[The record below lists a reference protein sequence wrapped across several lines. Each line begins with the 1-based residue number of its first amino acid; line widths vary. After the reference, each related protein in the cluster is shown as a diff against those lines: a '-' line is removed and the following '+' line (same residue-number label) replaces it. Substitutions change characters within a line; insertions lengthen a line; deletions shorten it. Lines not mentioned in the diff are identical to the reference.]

1 MYTIEGCT
9 RCVKKLSFCEEKIH
23 IKPCVFG
30 KNSIQFYLSAV
41 FYYQRK
47 GDTALKKKI
56 GLSSQILIG
65 LALGALVGY
74 LFPDFGDKLKPFGD
88 AFLRMIKMIVVPL
101 IFSTLVMGIA
111 GTGDFKKIGRLGGKA
126 IIWFEFATTIALAI
140 GLLFMNIAEPGV
152 GVTLSASAA
161 NASNAAAASQHSVDL
176 VDYAVHIIPTNIVDA
191 MARQDMLQIIF
202 FACFFGVAVA
212 HIGGKGETIVDI
224 CQSVA
229 EAMFK
234 VTGYVMHFAPIG
246 VFAMIAYTVGS
257 YGIAM
262 LIPLGKLILSVAGAT
277 ALFICVVALIA
288 SLFTGINF
296 FHVIR
301 ALKDILF
308 LAFSTASSEAAL
320 PGAMKRLEELGVPK
334 TIVTFVMPTGYSFN
348 LDGSTLYSSAGILFI
363 AQLYGIQMPI
373 EQQLL
378 VMVTLM
384 LSTKGIA
391 GVPGAGI
398 IVVAATAAA
407 FNLPT
412 EGVAILL
419 GIDRLLDMIRTIC
432 NVCGN
437 CMATVVV
444 ACWEKE
450 LNKATFNEKYRAFLG
465 GKNG

>member
-1 MYTIEGCT
+1 MK
-9 RCVKKLSFCEEKIH
+9 R
-23 IKPCVFG
+23 
-30 KNSIQFYLSAV
+30 
-41 FYYQRK
+41 
-47 GDTALKKKI
+47 KI
-56 GLSSQILIG
+56 GLSTQILIG
-65 LALGALVGY
+65 LAIGALVGY
-74 LFPDFGDKLKPFGD
+74 LFPDFGDKLKPVGD

-111 GTGDFKKIGRLGGKA
+111 GTGDFKKLGRLGGKA

-140 GLLFMNIAEPGV
+140 GLLVMNLAEPGV

-161 NASNAAAASQHSVDL
+161 NASHAAAASQHSVDL
-176 VDYAVHIIPTNIVDA
+176 VDYAVHIVPSNIIDA

-212 HIGGKGETIVDI
+212 HIGEKGELIVDF

-234 VTGYVMHFAPIG
+234 VTAYVMHFAPLG

-262 LIPLGKLILSVAGAT
+262 LIPLGELIVAVAGAT
-277 ALFICVVALIA
+277 TLFICIVALIA
-288 SLFTGINF
+288 SAFTRINF
-296 FHVIR
+296 FCVIH

-320 PGAMKRLEELGVPK
+320 PGAMKRLEALGVPK
-334 TIVTFVMPTGYSFN
+334 PIVTFVMPTGYSFN

-363 AQLYGIQMPI
+363 AQLYGIQMPL

-391 GVPGAGI
+391 GVSGAGI

-419 GIDRLLDMIRTIC
+419 GIDRILDMIRTIC

-444 ACWEKE
+444 AFWEKD
-450 LNKATFNEKYRAFLG
+450 LTKADFYKNYRAFLED
-465 GKNG
+465 KEA

>member
-1 MYTIEGCT
+1 MK
-9 RCVKKLSFCEEKIH
+9 R
-23 IKPCVFG
+23 
-30 KNSIQFYLSAV
+30 
-41 FYYQRK
+41 
-47 GDTALKKKI
+47 KI
-56 GLSSQILIG
+56 GLSTQILIG
-65 LALGALVGY
+65 LAIGALVGY
-74 LFPDFGDKLKPFGD
+74 LFPDFGDKLKPVGD

-111 GTGDFKKIGRLGGKA
+111 GTGDFKKLGRLGGKA

-140 GLLFMNIAEPGV
+140 GLLVMNLAEPGV

-161 NASNAAAASQHSVDL
+161 NASHAAAASQHSVDL
-176 VDYAVHIIPTNIVDA
+176 VDYAVHIVPSNIIDA

-212 HIGGKGETIVDI
+212 HIGKKGELIVDF

-234 VTGYVMHFAPIG
+234 VTAYVMHFAPLG

-262 LIPLGKLILSVAGAT
+262 LIPLGELIVAVAGAT
-277 ALFICVVALIA
+277 TLFICIVALIA
-288 SLFTGINF
+288 SAFTRINF
-296 FHVIR
+296 FCVIH

-320 PGAMKRLEELGVPK
+320 PGAMKRLEALGVPK
-334 TIVTFVMPTGYSFN
+334 PIVTFVMPTGYSFN

-363 AQLYGIQMPI
+363 AQLYGIQMPL

-419 GIDRLLDMIRTIC
+419 GIDRILDMIRTIC

-444 ACWEKE
+444 AFWEKD
-450 LNKATFNEKYRAFLG
+450 LTKADFYKNYRAFLED
-465 GKNG
+465 KEA

>member
-1 MYTIEGCT
+1 MK
-9 RCVKKLSFCEEKIH
+9 R
-23 IKPCVFG
+23 
-30 KNSIQFYLSAV
+30 
-41 FYYQRK
+41 
-47 GDTALKKKI
+47 KI

-65 LALGALVGY
+65 LVLGALVGY

-111 GTGDFKKIGRLGGKA
+111 GTGDFKKLGRLGGKA

-262 LIPLGKLILSVAGAT
+262 LIPLGKLILSVACAT

-288 SLFTGINF
+288 SVFTGINF

-348 LDGSTLYSSAGILFI
+348 LDARRCTVRPVSYSLPSSTASRCPLSS
-363 AQLYGIQMPI
+363 
-373 EQQLL
+373 
-378 VMVTLM
+378 
-384 LSTKGIA
+384 S
-391 GVPGAGI
+391 
-398 IVVAATAAA
+398 
-407 FNLPT
+407 
-412 EGVAILL
+412 
-419 GIDRLLDMIRTIC
+419 
-432 NVCGN
+432 
-437 CMATVVV
+437 
-444 ACWEKE
+444 CWSW
-450 LNKATFNEKYRAFLG
+450 
-465 GKNG
+465 

>member
-1 MYTIEGCT
+1 M
-9 RCVKKLSFCEEKIH
+9 
-23 IKPCVFG
+23 
-30 KNSIQFYLSAV
+30 
-41 FYYQRK
+41 
-47 GDTALKKKI
+47 KKKI

-111 GTGDFKKIGRLGGKA
+111 GTGDFKKLGRLGGKA

-140 GLLFMNIAEPGV
+140 GLLFMNIAEPVLASLYRLRQRMLPMPQLPASTVSTSSTMPSISSRPTSSMPWPGRICCRSSF
-152 GVTLSASAA
+152 LPASLASPSPISA
-161 NASNAAAASQHSVDL
+161 
-176 VDYAVHIIPTNIVDA
+176 
-191 MARQDMLQIIF
+191 
-202 FACFFGVAVA
+202 
-212 HIGGKGETIVDI
+212 GKGETIVDI

-412 EGVAILL
+412 EASPSSWHRPPPRHDPHDLQRLWQLHGYGRRRLL
-419 GIDRLLDMIRTIC
+419 GKGIEQGH
-432 NVCGN
+432 VQ
-437 CMATVVV
+437 
-444 ACWEKE
+444 
-450 LNKATFNEKYRAFLG
+450 
-465 GKNG
+465 

>member
-1 MYTIEGCT
+1 M
-9 RCVKKLSFCEEKIH
+9 R
-23 IKPCVFG
+23 
-30 KNSIQFYLSAV
+30 
-41 FYYQRK
+41 
-47 GDTALKKKI
+47 KI
-56 GLSSQILIG
+56 GLSTQILIG
-65 LALGALVGY
+65 LAIGALVGY
-74 LFPDFGDKLKPFGD
+74 LFPDFGDKLKPIGD

-101 IFSTLVMGIA
+101 IFSTLIMGIA
-111 GTGDFKKIGRLGGKA
+111 GTGDFKKLGRLGGKA

-140 GLLFMNIAEPGV
+140 GLLVMNLAEPGV
-152 GVTLSASAA
+152 GVTFSATAA
-161 NASNAAAASQHSVDL
+161 NASHAAAASQHSVDL
-176 VDYAVHIIPTNIVDA
+176 IDYAVHIVPSNIIDA

-212 HIGGKGETIVDI
+212 HIGEKGELIVDF

-234 VTGYVMHFAPIG
+234 VTAYVMHFAPIG

-257 YGIAM
+257 YGIEM
-262 LIPLGKLILSVAGAT
+262 LIPLGKLIVSVAAAT
-277 ALFICVVALIA
+277 TLFICIVALIA
-288 SLFTGINF
+288 SAFTRINF
-296 FHVIR
+296 FCVIH

-320 PGAMKRLEELGVPK
+320 PGAMKRLEALGVPK
-334 TIVTFVMPTGYSFN
+334 SIVTFVMPTGYSFN

-363 AQLYGIQMPI
+363 AQLYGVQMPI

-419 GIDRLLDMIRTIC
+419 GIDRILDMIRTIC

-444 ACWEKE
+444 AFWEKD
-450 LNKATFNEKYRAFLG
+450 LTKADFYKNYRAFLEDKEG
-465 GKNG
+465 

>member
-1 MYTIEGCT
+1 MK
-9 RCVKKLSFCEEKIH
+9 R
-23 IKPCVFG
+23 
-30 KNSIQFYLSAV
+30 
-41 FYYQRK
+41 
-47 GDTALKKKI
+47 KI
-56 GLSSQILIG
+56 GLSTQILIG
-65 LALGALVGY
+65 LAIGALVGY
-74 LFPDFGDKLKPFGD
+74 LFPDFGDKLKPVGD

-111 GTGDFKKIGRLGGKA
+111 GTGDFKKLGRLGDKA

-140 GLLFMNIAEPGV
+140 GLLVMNLAEPGV

-161 NASNAAAASQHSVDL
+161 NASHAAAASQHSVDL
-176 VDYAVHIIPTNIVDA
+176 VDYAVHIVPSNIIDA

-212 HIGGKGETIVDI
+212 HIGEKGELIVDF

-234 VTGYVMHFAPIG
+234 VTAYVMHFAPLG

-262 LIPLGKLILSVAGAT
+262 LIPLGELIVAVAGAT
-277 ALFICVVALIA
+277 TLFICIVALIA
-288 SLFTGINF
+288 SAFTRINF
-296 FHVIR
+296 FCVIH

-320 PGAMKRLEELGVPK
+320 PGAMKRLEALGVPK
-334 TIVTFVMPTGYSFN
+334 PIVTFVMPTGYSFN

-363 AQLYGIQMPI
+363 AQLYGIQMPL

-419 GIDRLLDMIRTIC
+419 GIDRILDMIRTIC

-444 ACWEKE
+444 AFWEKD
-450 LNKATFNEKYRAFLG
+450 LTKADFYKNYRAFLED
-465 GKNG
+465 KEA

>member
-1 MYTIEGCT
+1 
-9 RCVKKLSFCEEKIH
+9 
-23 IKPCVFG
+23 
-30 KNSIQFYLSAV
+30 
-41 FYYQRK
+41 
-47 GDTALKKKI
+47 
-56 GLSSQILIG
+56 
-65 LALGALVGY
+65 
-74 LFPDFGDKLKPFGD
+74 
-88 AFLRMIKMIVVPL
+88 MIVVPL

-111 GTGDFKKIGRLGGKA
+111 GTGDFKKLGRLGGKA

-140 GLLFMNIAEPGV
+140 GLFVMNVTEPGV
-152 GVTLSASAA
+152 GVPLSAAVGTEE
-161 NASNAAAASQHSVDL
+161 AAAAGQHSIDMVQYVL
-176 VDYAVHIIPTNIVDA
+176 HIIPTNIVDA
-191 MARQDMLQIIF
+191 AARQDMLQIIF

-212 HIGGKGETIVDI
+212 HIGEKGALIVSF

-234 VTGYVMHFAPIG
+234 VTNYVMHFAPLE

-277 ALFICVVALIA
+277 ALFITVIASLA
-288 SLFTGINF
+288 SLFTKINF
-296 FHVIR
+296 FHLIL

-320 PGAMKRLEELGVPK
+320 PGAMKRLHRLGVPEA
-334 TIVTFVMPTGYSFN
+334 TVTFVMPTGYSFN

-363 AQLYGIQMPI
+363 AQLYGIAMPI

-419 GIDRLLDMIRTIC
+419 GIDRILDMIRTIC

-444 ACWEKE
+444 SCWEKE
-450 LNKATFNEKYRAFLG
+450 LDHTRFNMLYKEYRE
-465 GKNG
+465 GK

>member
-1 MYTIEGCT
+1 MYTIEGSSG
-9 RCVKKLSFCEEKIH
+9 CVKKLSFCEEKIR
-23 IKPCVFG
+23 IKPCING
-30 KNSIQFYLSAV
+30 ENSIQFYLSAV
-41 FYYQRK
+41 FLLPEKRRY
-47 GDTALKKKI
+47 ALKRKI

-65 LALGALVGY
+65 LVLGALVGY

-111 GTGDFKKIGRLGGKA
+111 GTGDFKKLGRLGGKA

-262 LIPLGKLILSVAGAT
+262 LIPLGKLILSVACAT

-288 SLFTGINF
+288 SVFTGINF

-301 ALKDILF
+301 GL
-308 LAFSTASSEAAL
+308 EGHPL
-320 PGAMKRLEELGVPK
+320 PG
-334 TIVTFVMPTGYSFN
+334 F
-348 LDGSTLYSSAGILFI
+348 LDG
-363 AQLYGIQMPI
+363 Q
-373 EQQLL
+373 
-378 VMVTLM
+378 
-384 LSTKGIA
+384 
-391 GVPGAGI
+391 
-398 IVVAATAAA
+398 
-407 FNLPT
+407 
-412 EGVAILL
+412 
-419 GIDRLLDMIRTIC
+419 
-432 NVCGN
+432 
-437 CMATVVV
+437 
-444 ACWEKE
+444 
-450 LNKATFNEKYRAFLG
+450 
-465 GKNG
+465 

>member
-1 MYTIEGCT
+1 MK
-9 RCVKKLSFCEEKIH
+9 R
-23 IKPCVFG
+23 
-30 KNSIQFYLSAV
+30 
-41 FYYQRK
+41 
-47 GDTALKKKI
+47 KI
-56 GLSSQILIG
+56 GLSTQILIG
-65 LALGALVGY
+65 LAIGALVGY
-74 LFPDFGDKLKPFGD
+74 LFPDFGDKLKPVGD

-111 GTGDFKKIGRLGGKA
+111 GTGDFKKLGRLGGKA

-140 GLLFMNIAEPGV
+140 GLLVMNLAEPGV

-161 NASNAAAASQHSVDL
+161 NASHAAAASQHSVDL
-176 VDYAVHIIPTNIVDA
+176 VDYAVHIVPSNIIDA

-212 HIGGKGETIVDI
+212 HIGEKGELIVDF

-234 VTGYVMHFAPIG
+234 VTAYVMHFAPLG

-262 LIPLGKLILSVAGAT
+262 LIPLGELIVAVAGAT
-277 ALFICVVALIA
+277 TLFICIVALIA
-288 SLFTGINF
+288 SAFTRINF
-296 FHVIR
+296 FCVIH

-320 PGAMKRLEELGVPK
+320 PGAMKRLEALGVPK
-334 TIVTFVMPTGYSFN
+334 PIVTFVMPTGYSFN

-363 AQLYGIQMPI
+363 AQLYGIQMPL

-384 LSTKGIA
+384 LLTKGIA

-419 GIDRLLDMIRTIC
+419 GIDRILDMIRTIC

-444 ACWEKE
+444 AFWEKD
-450 LNKATFNEKYRAFLG
+450 LTKADFYKNYRAFLED
-465 GKNG
+465 KEA

>member
-1 MYTIEGCT
+1 MK
-9 RCVKKLSFCEEKIH
+9 R
-23 IKPCVFG
+23 
-30 KNSIQFYLSAV
+30 
-41 FYYQRK
+41 
-47 GDTALKKKI
+47 KI
-56 GLSSQILIG
+56 GLSTQILIG
-65 LALGALVGY
+65 LAIGALVGY
-74 LFPDFGDKLKPFGD
+74 LFPDFGDKLKPVGD

-111 GTGDFKKIGRLGGKA
+111 GTGDFKKLGRLGGKA

-140 GLLFMNIAEPGV
+140 GLLVMNLAEPGV

-161 NASNAAAASQHSVDL
+161 NASHAAAASQHSVDL
-176 VDYAVHIIPTNIVDA
+176 VDYAVHIVPSNIIDA

-212 HIGGKGETIVDI
+212 HIGEKGELIVDF

-234 VTGYVMHFAPIG
+234 VTAYVMHFAPLG

-262 LIPLGKLILSVAGAT
+262 LIPLGELIVAVAGAT
-277 ALFICVVALIA
+277 TLFICIVALIA
-288 SLFTGINF
+288 SAFTRINF
-296 FHVIR
+296 FCVIH

-320 PGAMKRLEELGVPK
+320 PGAMKRLEALGVPK
-334 TIVTFVMPTGYSFN
+334 PIVTFVMPTGYSFN
-348 LDGSTLYSSAGILFI
+348 LDGSTLYSSASILFI

-419 GIDRLLDMIRTIC
+419 GIDRILDMIRTIC
-432 NVCGN
+432 NVCDN

-444 ACWEKE
+444 AFWEKD
-450 LNKATFNEKYRAFLG
+450 LTKADFYKNYRAFLED
-465 GKNG
+465 KEA

>member
-1 MYTIEGCT
+1 MK
-9 RCVKKLSFCEEKIH
+9 R
-23 IKPCVFG
+23 
-30 KNSIQFYLSAV
+30 
-41 FYYQRK
+41 
-47 GDTALKKKI
+47 KI
-56 GLSSQILIG
+56 GLSTQILIG
-65 LALGALVGY
+65 LAIGALVGY
-74 LFPDFGDKLKPFGD
+74 LFPDFGDKLKPVGD

-111 GTGDFKKIGRLGGKA
+111 GTGDFKKLGRLGGKA

-140 GLLFMNIAEPGV
+140 GLLVMNLAEPGV

-161 NASNAAAASQHSVDL
+161 NASHAAAASQHSVDL
-176 VDYAVHIIPTNIVDA
+176 VDYAVHIVPSNIIDA

-212 HIGGKGETIVDI
+212 HIGEKGELIVDF

-234 VTGYVMHFAPIG
+234 VTAYVMHFAPLG

-262 LIPLGKLILSVAGAT
+262 LIPLGELIVAVAGAT
-277 ALFICVVALIA
+277 TLFICIVALIA
-288 SLFTGINF
+288 SAFTRINF
-296 FHVIR
+296 FCVIH

-320 PGAMKRLEELGVPK
+320 PGAMKRLEALGVPK
-334 TIVTFVMPTGYSFN
+334 PIVTFVMPTGYSFN

-419 GIDRLLDMIRTIC
+419 GIDRILDMIRTIC

-444 ACWEKE
+444 AFWEKD
-450 LNKATFNEKYRAFLG
+450 LTKADFYKNYRAFLED
-465 GKNG
+465 KET

>member
-1 MYTIEGCT
+1 MK
-9 RCVKKLSFCEEKIH
+9 R
-23 IKPCVFG
+23 
-30 KNSIQFYLSAV
+30 
-41 FYYQRK
+41 
-47 GDTALKKKI
+47 KI
-56 GLSSQILIG
+56 GLSTQILIG
-65 LALGALVGY
+65 LAIGALVGY
-74 LFPDFGDKLKPFGD
+74 LFPDFGDKLKPVGD

-111 GTGDFKKIGRLGGKA
+111 GTGDFKKLGRLGGKA

-140 GLLFMNIAEPGV
+140 GLLVMNLAEPGV

-161 NASNAAAASQHSVDL
+161 NASHAAAASQHSVDL
-176 VDYAVHIIPTNIVDA
+176 VDYAVHIVPSNIIDA

-212 HIGGKGETIVDI
+212 HIGEKGELIVDF

-234 VTGYVMHFAPIG
+234 VTAYVMHFAPLG

-262 LIPLGKLILSVAGAT
+262 LIPLGELIVAVAGAT
-277 ALFICVVALIA
+277 TLFICIVALIA
-288 SLFTGINF
+288 SAFTRINF
-296 FHVIR
+296 FCVIH

-320 PGAMKRLEELGVPK
+320 PGAMKRLEALGVPK
-334 TIVTFVMPTGYSFN
+334 PIVTFVMPTGYSFN

-412 EGVAILL
+412 EGVAIVL
-419 GIDRLLDMIRTIC
+419 GIDRILDMIRTIC

-444 ACWEKE
+444 AFWEKD
-450 LNKATFNEKYRAFLG
+450 LTKADFYKNYRAFLED
-465 GKNG
+465 KEA

>member
-1 MYTIEGCT
+1 MGQWGYTFNYLEQNIV
-9 RCVKKLSFCEEKIH
+9 RKKE
-23 IKPCVFG
+23 
-30 KNSIQFYLSAV
+30 NS
-41 FYYQRK
+41 
-47 GDTALKKKI
+47 GLKRKI
-56 GLSSQILIG
+56 GLSTQILIG
-65 LALGALVGY
+65 LAIGALVGY
-74 LFPDFGDKLKPFGD
+74 LFPDFGDKLKPVGD

-101 IFSTLVMGIA
+101 IFSTLIMGIA
-111 GTGDFKKIGRLGGKA
+111 GTGDFKKLGRLGGKA

-140 GLLFMNIAEPGV
+140 GLLVMNLTEPGV

-176 VDYAVHIIPTNIVDA
+176 VDYAVHIVPSNIIDA

-212 HIGGKGETIVDI
+212 HIGEKGELIVDF

-234 VTGYVMHFAPIG
+234 VTAYVMHFAPIG

-262 LIPLGKLILSVAGAT
+262 LIPLGELIVAVAGAT
-277 ALFICVVALIA
+277 ALFICIVALIA
-288 SLFTGINF
+288 SAFTRINF
-296 FHVIR
+296 FCVIH

-320 PGAMKRLEELGVPK
+320 PGAMKRLEALGVPK
-334 TIVTFVMPTGYSFN
+334 SIVTFVMPTGYSFN

-419 GIDRLLDMIRTIC
+419 GVDRILDTIRTIC

-444 ACWEKE
+444 AFWEKD
-450 LNKATFNEKYRAFLG
+450 LTKADFYKNYRALLEDREA
-465 GKNG
+465 

>member
-1 MYTIEGCT
+1 M
-9 RCVKKLSFCEEKIH
+9 KKL
-23 IKPCVFG
+23 
-30 KNSIQFYLSAV
+30 
-41 FYYQRK
+41 
-47 GDTALKKKI
+47 
-56 GLSSQILIG
+56 GLSSQIFLG

-74 LFPDFGDKLKPFGD
+74 VFPDIAGHLKPLGD

-111 GTGDFKKIGRLGGKA
+111 GTGDFKKLGRLGGKA

-140 GLLFMNIAEPGV
+140 GLFVMNVTEPGV
-152 GVTLSASAA
+152 GVPLSVAA
-161 NASNAAAASQHSVDL
+161 GTEEAAAAGQHSIDMVQYVL
-176 VDYAVHIIPTNIVDA
+176 HIIPTNIVDA
-191 MARQDMLQIIF
+191 AARQDMLQIIF

-212 HIGGKGETIVDI
+212 HIGEKGALIVSF

-234 VTGYVMHFAPIG
+234 VTNYVMHFAPLG

-277 ALFICVVALIA
+277 ALFITVIASLA
-288 SLFTGINF
+288 SLFTKINF
-296 FHVIR
+296 FHLIL

-320 PGAMKRLEELGVPK
+320 PGAMKRLHRLGVPEA
-334 TIVTFVMPTGYSFN
+334 TVTFVMPTGYSFN

-363 AQLYGIQMPI
+363 AQLYGIAMPI

-419 GIDRLLDMIRTIC
+419 GIDRILDMIRTIC

-444 ACWEKE
+444 SCWEKE
-450 LNKATFNEKYRAFLG
+450 LDHTRFNMLYKDYRE
-465 GKNG
+465 GK

>member
-1 MYTIEGCT
+1 MK
-9 RCVKKLSFCEEKIH
+9 R
-23 IKPCVFG
+23 
-30 KNSIQFYLSAV
+30 
-41 FYYQRK
+41 
-47 GDTALKKKI
+47 KI
-56 GLSSQILIG
+56 GLSTQILIG
-65 LALGALVGY
+65 LAIGALVGY
-74 LFPDFGDKLKPFGD
+74 LFPDFGDKLKPVGD

-111 GTGDFKKIGRLGGKA
+111 GTGDFKKLGRLGGKA

-140 GLLFMNIAEPGV
+140 GLLVMNLAEPGV

-161 NASNAAAASQHSVDL
+161 NASHAAAASQHSVDL
-176 VDYAVHIIPTNIVDA
+176 VDYAVHIVPSNIIDA

-212 HIGGKGETIVDI
+212 HIGEKGELIVAF

-229 EAMFK
+229 AAMFK
-234 VTGYVMHFAPIG
+234 VTAYVMHFAPLG

-262 LIPLGKLILSVAGAT
+262 LIPLGELIVAVAGAT
-277 ALFICVVALIA
+277 TLFICIVALIA
-288 SLFTGINF
+288 SAFTRINF
-296 FHVIR
+296 FCVIH

-320 PGAMKRLEELGVPK
+320 PGAMKRLEALGVPK
-334 TIVTFVMPTGYSFN
+334 PIVTFVMPTGYSFN

-419 GIDRLLDMIRTIC
+419 GIDRILDMIRTIC

-444 ACWEKE
+444 AFWEKD
-450 LNKATFNEKYRAFLG
+450 LTKADFYKNYRAFLED
-465 GKNG
+465 KEA

>member
-1 MYTIEGCT
+1 MST
-9 RCVKKLSFCEEKIH
+9 
-23 IKPCVFG
+23 
-30 KNSIQFYLSAV
+30 
-41 FYYQRK
+41 
-47 GDTALKKKI
+47 
-56 GLSSQILIG
+56 QILIG
-65 LALGALVGY
+65 LAIGALVGY
-74 LFPDFGDKLKPFGD
+74 LFPDFGDKLKPVGD

-111 GTGDFKKIGRLGGKA
+111 GTGDFKKLGRLGGKA

-140 GLLFMNIAEPGV
+140 GLLVMNLAEPGV

-161 NASNAAAASQHSVDL
+161 NASHAAAASQHSVDL
-176 VDYAVHIIPTNIVDA
+176 VDYAVHIVPSNIIDA

-212 HIGGKGETIVDI
+212 HIGEKGELIVDF

-229 EAMFK
+229 EAMLK
-234 VTGYVMHFAPIG
+234 VTAYVMHFAPLG

-262 LIPLGKLILSVAGAT
+262 LIPLGELIVAVAGAT
-277 ALFICVVALIA
+277 TLFICIVALIA
-288 SLFTGINF
+288 SAFTRINF
-296 FHVIR
+296 FCVIH

-320 PGAMKRLEELGVPK
+320 PGAMKRLEALGVPK
-334 TIVTFVMPTGYSFN
+334 PIVTFVMPTGYSFN

-363 AQLYGIQMPI
+363 AQLYGIQMPL

-419 GIDRLLDMIRTIC
+419 GIDRILDMIRTIC

-444 ACWEKE
+444 AFWEKD
-450 LNKATFNEKYRAFLG
+450 LTKADFYKNYRAFLEDKEG
-465 GKNG
+465 

>member
-1 MYTIEGCT
+1 MK
-9 RCVKKLSFCEEKIH
+9 R
-23 IKPCVFG
+23 
-30 KNSIQFYLSAV
+30 
-41 FYYQRK
+41 
-47 GDTALKKKI
+47 KI
-56 GLSSQILIG
+56 GLSTQILIG
-65 LALGALVGY
+65 LAIGALVGY
-74 LFPDFGDKLKPFGD
+74 LFPDFGDKLKPVGD
-88 AFLRMIKMIVVPL
+88 AFLRMIKMIVVSL

-111 GTGDFKKIGRLGGKA
+111 GTGDFKKLGRLGGKA

-140 GLLFMNIAEPGV
+140 GLLVMNLAEPGV

-161 NASNAAAASQHSVDL
+161 NASHAAAASQHSVDL
-176 VDYAVHIIPTNIVDA
+176 VDYAVHIVPSNIIDA

-212 HIGGKGETIVDI
+212 HIGEKGELIVDF

-234 VTGYVMHFAPIG
+234 VTAYVMHFAPLG

-262 LIPLGKLILSVAGAT
+262 LIPLGELIVAVAGAT
-277 ALFICVVALIA
+277 TLFICIVALIA
-288 SLFTGINF
+288 SAFTRINF
-296 FHVIR
+296 FCVIH

-320 PGAMKRLEELGVPK
+320 PGAMKRLEALGVPK
-334 TIVTFVMPTGYSFN
+334 PIVTFVMPTGYSFN

-363 AQLYGIQMPI
+363 AQLYGIQMPL

-378 VMVTLM
+378 VMVMLM

-419 GIDRLLDMIRTIC
+419 GIDRILDMIRTIC

-444 ACWEKE
+444 AFWEKD
-450 LNKATFNEKYRAFLG
+450 LTKADFYKNYRAFLED
-465 GKNG
+465 KEA

>member
-1 MYTIEGCT
+1 
-9 RCVKKLSFCEEKIH
+9 
-23 IKPCVFG
+23 
-30 KNSIQFYLSAV
+30 
-41 FYYQRK
+41 
-47 GDTALKKKI
+47 
-56 GLSSQILIG
+56 
-65 LALGALVGY
+65 
-74 LFPDFGDKLKPFGD
+74 
-88 AFLRMIKMIVVPL
+88 MIKMIVVPL

-111 GTGDFKKIGRLGGKA
+111 GTGDFKKLGRLGGKA

-140 GLLFMNIAEPGV
+140 GLLVMNLAEPGV

-161 NASNAAAASQHSVDL
+161 NASHAAAASQHSVDL
-176 VDYAVHIIPTNIVDA
+176 VDYAVHIVPSNIIDA

-212 HIGGKGETIVDI
+212 HIGKKGELIVDF

-234 VTGYVMHFAPIG
+234 VTAYVMHFAPLG

-262 LIPLGKLILSVAGAT
+262 LIPLGELIVAVAGAT
-277 ALFICVVALIA
+277 TLFICIVALIA
-288 SLFTGINF
+288 SAFTRINF
-296 FHVIR
+296 FCVIH

-320 PGAMKRLEELGVPK
+320 PGAMKRLEALGVPK
-334 TIVTFVMPTGYSFN
+334 PIVTFVMPTGYSFN

-363 AQLYGIQMPI
+363 AQLYGIQMPL

-419 GIDRLLDMIRTIC
+419 GIDRILDMIRTIC

-444 ACWEKE
+444 AFWEKD
-450 LNKATFNEKYRAFLG
+450 LTKADFYKNYRAFLED
-465 GKNG
+465 KEA

>member
-1 MYTIEGCT
+1 MRRYS
-9 RCVKKLSFCEEKIH
+9 VKKL
-23 IKPCVFG
+23 
-30 KNSIQFYLSAV
+30 
-41 FYYQRK
+41 
-47 GDTALKKKI
+47 
-56 GLSSQILIG
+56 GLSSQIFLG

-74 LFPDFGDKLKPFGD
+74 VFPDIAGHLKPLGD

-111 GTGDFKKIGRLGGKA
+111 GTGDFKKLGRLGGKA

-140 GLLFMNIAEPGV
+140 GLFVMNVTEPGV
-152 GVTLSASAA
+152 GVPLSAAA
-161 NASNAAAASQHSVDL
+161 GTEEAAVAGQHSIDMVQYVL
-176 VDYAVHIIPTNIVDA
+176 HIIPTNIVDA
-191 MARQDMLQIIF
+191 AARQDMLQIIF

-212 HIGGKGETIVDI
+212 HIGEKGALIVSF

-234 VTGYVMHFAPIG
+234 VTNYVMHFAPLG

-277 ALFICVVALIA
+277 ALFITVIASLA
-288 SLFTGINF
+288 SLFTKINF
-296 FHVIR
+296 FHLIL

-320 PGAMKRLEELGVPK
+320 PGAMKRLHRLGVPEA
-334 TIVTFVMPTGYSFN
+334 TVTFVMPTGYSFN

-363 AQLYGIQMPI
+363 AQLYGIAMPI

-419 GIDRLLDMIRTIC
+419 GIDRILDMIRTIC

-444 ACWEKE
+444 SCWEKE
-450 LNKATFNEKYRAFLG
+450 LDHTRFNMLYKEYRE
-465 GKNG
+465 GK

>member
-1 MYTIEGCT
+1 MK
-9 RCVKKLSFCEEKIH
+9 R
-23 IKPCVFG
+23 
-30 KNSIQFYLSAV
+30 
-41 FYYQRK
+41 
-47 GDTALKKKI
+47 KI
-56 GLSSQILIG
+56 GLSTQILIG
-65 LALGALVGY
+65 LAIGALVGY
-74 LFPDFGDKLKPFGD
+74 LFPDFGDKLKPVGD

-111 GTGDFKKIGRLGGKA
+111 GTGDFKKLGRLGGKA

-140 GLLFMNIAEPGV
+140 GLLVMNLAEPGV

-161 NASNAAAASQHSVDL
+161 NASHAEAASQHSVDL
-176 VDYAVHIIPTNIVDA
+176 VDYAVHIVPSNIIDA

-212 HIGGKGETIVDI
+212 HIGKKGELIVDF

-234 VTGYVMHFAPIG
+234 VTAYVMHFAPLG

-262 LIPLGKLILSVAGAT
+262 LIPLGELIVAVAGAT
-277 ALFICVVALIA
+277 TLFICIVALIA
-288 SLFTGINF
+288 SAFTRINF
-296 FHVIR
+296 FCVIH

-320 PGAMKRLEELGVPK
+320 PGAMKRLEALGVPK
-334 TIVTFVMPTGYSFN
+334 PIVTFVMPTGYSFN

-363 AQLYGIQMPI
+363 AQLYGIQMPL

-419 GIDRLLDMIRTIC
+419 GIDRILDMIRTIC

-444 ACWEKE
+444 AFWEKD
-450 LNKATFNEKYRAFLG
+450 LTKADFYKNYRAFLEDKEG
-465 GKNG
+465 

>member
-1 MYTIEGCT
+1 MK
-9 RCVKKLSFCEEKIH
+9 R
-23 IKPCVFG
+23 
-30 KNSIQFYLSAV
+30 
-41 FYYQRK
+41 
-47 GDTALKKKI
+47 KI
-56 GLSSQILIG
+56 GLSTQILIG
-65 LALGALVGY
+65 LAIGALVGY
-74 LFPDFGDKLKPFGD
+74 LFPDFGDKLKPVGD

-111 GTGDFKKIGRLGGKA
+111 GTGDFKKLGRLGGKA

-140 GLLFMNIAEPGV
+140 GLLVMNLAEPGV

-161 NASNAAAASQHSVDL
+161 NASHAAAASQHSVDL
-176 VDYAVHIIPTNIVDA
+176 VDYAVHIVPSNIIDA

-212 HIGGKGETIVDI
+212 HIGEKGELIVDF

-234 VTGYVMHFAPIG
+234 VTAYVMHFAPLG

-262 LIPLGKLILSVAGAT
+262 LIPLGELIVAVAGAT
-277 ALFICVVALIA
+277 TLFICIVALIA
-288 SLFTGINF
+288 SAFTRINF
-296 FHVIR
+296 FCVIH

-320 PGAMKRLEELGVPK
+320 PGAMKRLEALGVPK
-334 TIVTFVMPTGYSFN
+334 PIVTFVMPTGYSFN

-419 GIDRLLDMIRTIC
+419 GIDRILDMIRTIC
-432 NVCGN
+432 NVCDN

-444 ACWEKE
+444 AFWEKD
-450 LNKATFNEKYRAFLG
+450 LTKADFYKNYRAFLED
-465 GKNG
+465 KEA

>member
-1 MYTIEGCT
+1 MST
-9 RCVKKLSFCEEKIH
+9 
-23 IKPCVFG
+23 
-30 KNSIQFYLSAV
+30 
-41 FYYQRK
+41 
-47 GDTALKKKI
+47 
-56 GLSSQILIG
+56 QILIG
-65 LALGALVGY
+65 LAIGALVGY
-74 LFPDFGDKLKPFGD
+74 LFPDFGDKLKPVGD

-111 GTGDFKKIGRLGGKA
+111 GTGDFKKLGRLGGKA

-140 GLLFMNIAEPGV
+140 GLLVMNLAEPGV

-161 NASNAAAASQHSVDL
+161 NASHAAAASQHSVDL
-176 VDYAVHIIPTNIVDA
+176 VDYAVHIVPSNIIDA

-212 HIGGKGETIVDI
+212 HIGEKGELIVDF

-234 VTGYVMHFAPIG
+234 VTAYVMHFAPLG

-262 LIPLGKLILSVAGAT
+262 LIPLGELIVAVAGAT
-277 ALFICVVALIA
+277 TLFICIVALIA
-288 SLFTGINF
+288 SAFTRINF
-296 FHVIR
+296 FCVIH

-320 PGAMKRLEELGVPK
+320 PGAMKRLEALGVPK
-334 TIVTFVMPTGYSFN
+334 PIVTFVMPTGYSFN

-419 GIDRLLDMIRTIC
+419 GIDRILDMIRTIC

-444 ACWEKE
+444 AFWEKD
-450 LNKATFNEKYRAFLG
+450 LTKADFYKNYRAFLED
-465 GKNG
+465 KEA

>member
-1 MYTIEGCT
+1 MK
-9 RCVKKLSFCEEKIH
+9 R
-23 IKPCVFG
+23 
-30 KNSIQFYLSAV
+30 
-41 FYYQRK
+41 
-47 GDTALKKKI
+47 KI
-56 GLSSQILIG
+56 GLSTQILIG
-65 LALGALVGY
+65 LAIGALVGY
-74 LFPDFGDKLKPFGD
+74 LFPDFGDKLKPVGD

-111 GTGDFKKIGRLGGKA
+111 GTGDFKKLGRLGGKA

-140 GLLFMNIAEPGV
+140 GLLVMNLAEPGV

-161 NASNAAAASQHSVDL
+161 NASHAAAASQHSVDL
-176 VDYAVHIIPTNIVDA
+176 VDYAVHIVPSNIIDA

-212 HIGGKGETIVDI
+212 HIGEKGELIVDF

-229 EAMFK
+229 EAMLK
-234 VTGYVMHFAPIG
+234 VTAYVMHFAPLG

-262 LIPLGKLILSVAGAT
+262 LIPLGELIVAVAGAT
-277 ALFICVVALIA
+277 TLFICIVALIA
-288 SLFTGINF
+288 SAFTRINF
-296 FHVIR
+296 FCVIH

-320 PGAMKRLEELGVPK
+320 PGAMKRLEALGVPK
-334 TIVTFVMPTGYSFN
+334 PIVTFVMPTGYSFN

-363 AQLYGIQMPI
+363 AQLYGIQMPL

-419 GIDRLLDMIRTIC
+419 GIDRILDMIRTIC

-444 ACWEKE
+444 AFWEKD
-450 LNKATFNEKYRAFLG
+450 LTKADFYKNYRAFLEDKEG
-465 GKNG
+465 

>member
-1 MYTIEGCT
+1 MK
-9 RCVKKLSFCEEKIH
+9 R
-23 IKPCVFG
+23 
-30 KNSIQFYLSAV
+30 
-41 FYYQRK
+41 
-47 GDTALKKKI
+47 KI
-56 GLSSQILIG
+56 GLSTQILIG
-65 LALGALVGY
+65 LAIGALVGY
-74 LFPDFGDKLKPFGD
+74 LFPDFGDKLKPVGD
-88 AFLRMIKMIVVPL
+88 AFLGMIKMIVVPL

-111 GTGDFKKIGRLGGKA
+111 GTGDFKKLGRLGGKA

-140 GLLFMNIAEPGV
+140 GLLVMNLAEPGV

-161 NASNAAAASQHSVDL
+161 NASHAAAASQHSVDL
-176 VDYAVHIIPTNIVDA
+176 VDYAVHIVPSNIIDA

-212 HIGGKGETIVDI
+212 HIGEKGELIVDF

-234 VTGYVMHFAPIG
+234 VTAYVMHFAPLG

-262 LIPLGKLILSVAGAT
+262 LIPLGELIVAVAGAT
-277 ALFICVVALIA
+277 TLFICIVALIA
-288 SLFTGINF
+288 SAFTRINF
-296 FHVIR
+296 FCVIH

-320 PGAMKRLEELGVPK
+320 PGAMKRLEALGVPK
-334 TIVTFVMPTGYSFN
+334 PIVTFVMPTGYSFN

-407 FNLPT
+407 CNLPT

-419 GIDRLLDMIRTIC
+419 GIDRILDMIRTIC

-444 ACWEKE
+444 AFWEKD
-450 LNKATFNEKYRAFLG
+450 LTKADFYKNYRAFLED
-465 GKNG
+465 KEA

>member
-1 MYTIEGCT
+1 M
-9 RCVKKLSFCEEKIH
+9 KKL
-23 IKPCVFG
+23 
-30 KNSIQFYLSAV
+30 
-41 FYYQRK
+41 
-47 GDTALKKKI
+47 
-56 GLSSQILIG
+56 GLSSQIFLG

-74 LFPDFGDKLKPFGD
+74 VFPDIAGHLKPLGD

-111 GTGDFKKIGRLGGKA
+111 GTGDFKKLGRLGGKA

-140 GLLFMNIAEPGV
+140 GLFVMNVTEPGV
-152 GVTLSASAA
+152 GVPLSVAVGTEE
-161 NASNAAAASQHSVDL
+161 AAAAGQHSIDMVQYVL
-176 VDYAVHIIPTNIVDA
+176 HIIPTNIVDA
-191 MARQDMLQIIF
+191 AARQDMLQIIF

-212 HIGGKGETIVDI
+212 HIGEKGALIVSF

-234 VTGYVMHFAPIG
+234 VTNYVMHFAPLG

-277 ALFICVVALIA
+277 ALFITVIASLA
-288 SLFTGINF
+288 SLFTKINF
-296 FHVIR
+296 FHLIL

-320 PGAMKRLEELGVPK
+320 PGAMKRLHRLGVPEA
-334 TIVTFVMPTGYSFN
+334 TVTFVMPTGYSFN

-363 AQLYGIQMPI
+363 AQLYGIAMPI

-419 GIDRLLDMIRTIC
+419 GIDRILDMIRTIC

-444 ACWEKE
+444 SCWEKE
-450 LNKATFNEKYRAFLG
+450 LDHTRFNMLYKEYRE
-465 GKNG
+465 GK

>member
-1 MYTIEGCT
+1 M
-9 RCVKKLSFCEEKIH
+9 KKL
-23 IKPCVFG
+23 
-30 KNSIQFYLSAV
+30 
-41 FYYQRK
+41 
-47 GDTALKKKI
+47 
-56 GLSSQILIG
+56 GLSSQIFLG
-65 LALGALVGY
+65 LVLGALVGY
-74 LFPDFGDKLKPFGD
+74 VFPDIAGHLKPLGD

-111 GTGDFKKIGRLGGKA
+111 GTGDFKKLGRLGGKA

-140 GLLFMNIAEPGV
+140 GLFVMNVTEPGV
-152 GVTLSASAA
+152 GVPLSAAA
-161 NASNAAAASQHSVDL
+161 GTEEAAAAGQHSIDMVQYVL
-176 VDYAVHIIPTNIVDA
+176 HIIPTNIVDA
-191 MARQDMLQIIF
+191 AARQDMLQIIF

-212 HIGGKGETIVDI
+212 HIGEKGALIVSF

-234 VTGYVMHFAPIG
+234 VTNYVMHFAPLG

-277 ALFICVVALIA
+277 ALFITVIASLA
-288 SLFTGINF
+288 SLFTKINF
-296 FHVIR
+296 FHLIL

-320 PGAMKRLEELGVPK
+320 PGAMKRLHRLGVPEA
-334 TIVTFVMPTGYSFN
+334 TVTFVMPTGYSFN

-363 AQLYGIQMPI
+363 AQLYGIAMPI

-419 GIDRLLDMIRTIC
+419 GIDRILDMIRTIC

-444 ACWEKE
+444 SCWEKE
-450 LNKATFNEKYRAFLG
+450 LDHTRFNMLYKEYRE
-465 GKNG
+465 GK